1 MKEIRAY
8 IQPFMLAKL
17 TQNLLEIPGF
27 PGMSVSDCE
36 GFGQEKISHIQ
47 DYSPYMPKKRIEIFA
62 PDELVDIIFNTVM
75 TVANTHQPGA
85 GKVYVIN
92 VEKSGH
98 INRETSE
105 HSNNSKVG
113 PCNEQ

>member
-17 TQNLLEIPGF
+17 TQTLLEIPHF

-36 GFGQEKISHIQ
+36 GFGREKAIDKQE
-47 DYSPYMPKKRIEIFA
+47 YTPFMPKKRIEIFA
-62 PDELVDIIFNTVM
+62 QDELVSSIFNAIM
-75 TVANTHQPGA
+75 TIANTHQHGA

-92 VEKSGH
+92 VDEGGVISTGE
-98 INRETSE
+98 RG
-105 HSNNSKVG
+105 SNLG
-113 PCNEQ
+113 

>member
-17 TQNLLEIPGF
+17 TQTLLEIPGF

-36 GFGQEKISHIQ
+36 GFGQAKIANTQ
-47 DYSPYMPKKRIEIFA
+47 DYSPYTLKKRIEIFS
-62 PDELVDIIFNTVM
+62 PDELVDTILDTVM

-85 GKVYVIN
+85 GKIYVIN

-98 INRETSE
+98 ISRGGFGCSN
-105 HSNNSKVG
+105 HS
-113 PCNEQ
+113 